1 MWFFRAKTFCSREV
15 VKMEGCFGEQK
26 EESLQKRKT
35 DDPLDFPGSETGL
48 DLSERILGTC

>member
-1 MWFFRAKTFCSREV
+1 
-15 VKMEGCFGEQK
+15 MEGCFGEQK